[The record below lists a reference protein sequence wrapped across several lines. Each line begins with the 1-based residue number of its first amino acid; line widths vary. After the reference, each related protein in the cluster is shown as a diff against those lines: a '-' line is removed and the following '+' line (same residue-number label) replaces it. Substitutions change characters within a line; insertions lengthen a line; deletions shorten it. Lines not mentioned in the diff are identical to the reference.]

1 MSKRLVALFGA
12 GVIVLAACGAQTTP
26 PAGSAGPTEQ
36 PSALPTAAPTSE
48 PPPNLEGST
57 YKADPIGNSGGTL
70 VLAEW
75 QTITTLN
82 AYYAQANTDIEASV
96 PAFVGLVDTAFDLK
110 YVPELSSNVPL
121 VTNGG
126 VTINGTKMDVE
137 YNLVQMN
144 WSDGKPIT
152 CGDLEAT
159 RAWIMDKTNAGLA
172 GGTVGVED
180 IESIED
186 KGGGKCIVHFSKFYA
201 GYIGLPA
208 GSGVLPAHYLK
219 TVPASEASTKL
230 WPLSDVGS
238 GVYSGPYIPSEYV
251 ADAQLTYKP
260 NPEYWK
266 SALGQKANGK
276 APFDEVIFKYYP
288 DNPDGMI
295 AGFDQGEYD
304 LAMNLNHSD
313 LPKLTGKNKVLTEDT
328 FTYEQLS
335 INNKRLKEKFGDA
348 DVLPIKQAIALAT
361 DKKEI
366 TTKALGGTVE
376 PMGTNNISPFAWYF
390 KEEPASEYDPAKAE
404 KLLTDAGWAKGSDGF
419 LQKNG
424 KTLEL
429 QYCTSTRPYRI
440 DSLNLEA
447 AQMAKIGVK
456 VNVNPVPSQP
466 NLFGEWDA
474 VADDTPCN
482 LIHGNYDVAQFAF
495 VAPLDPTGSYN
506 VYHSRGIPDAE
517 PHNGQNNTRTAI
529 PELDKA
535 WDEVISNIDPVK
547 IRDAM
552 HVVQDVYSQNVIEV
566 PLFYWKNAYLYNPKL
581 HNVTGN
587 PTTSQVVWNIEDWWR
602 EP

>member
-12 GVIVLAACGAQTTP
+12 GMIVLAACGAQTSP
-26 PAGSAGPTEQ
+26 GPAGTTPGESAA
-36 PSALPTAAPTSE
+36 PSTLPTVAPTTE
-48 PPPNLEGST
+48 PPPKLDGTT
-57 YKADPIGNSGGTL
+57 YKAEAVGNSGGTL
-70 VLAEW
+70 VMAEW

-82 AYYAQANTDIEASV
+82 AFYAQANTDIEASV
-96 PAFVGLVDTAFDLK
+96 PAFLGLVDTAFDLK
-110 YVPELSSNVPL
+110 YVPEASTNVPL

-126 VTINGTKMDVE
+126 VTVNGDKMDVE

-144 WSDGKPIT
+144 WSNGKPIT
-152 CGDLEAT
+152 CADLEAT
-159 RAWIMDKTNAGLA
+159 RAWIMDKGNTGLA

-180 IESIED
+180 IASIED
-186 KGGGKCIVHFSKFYA
+186 KGSGKCIVHFDKLYA
-201 GYIGLPA
+201 GYIGLP
-208 GSGVLPAHYLK
+208 GLLPADYLK
-219 TVPASEASTKL
+219 SVPAADSSKKL
-230 WPLSDVGS
+230 WPLSDVAS

-266 SALGQKANGK
+266 SALGAKSGNK

-313 LPKLTGKNKVLTEDT
+313 LPKLQGKNKVLTEDT

-335 INNKRLKEKFGDA
+335 INNKSLKEKFGEA

-390 KEEPASEYDPAKAE
+390 KEEPASEYDPDKAAKILA
-404 KLLTDAGWAKGSDGF
+404 DAGWAKGPDGF

-456 VNVNPVPSQP
+456 VDPTPVPSQP

-506 VYHSRGIPDAE
+506 VYHSKGIPDAP
-517 PHNGQNNTRTAI
+517 PHNGQNNTRTSI
-529 PELDKA
+529 PELDAA
-535 WDEVISNIDPVK
+535 WDAVIANIDPSK
-547 IRDAM
+547 IREAM
-552 HVVQDVYSQNVIEV
+552 WKEQDIYSSNVIEV
-566 PLFYWKNAYLYNPKL
+566 PLFYWKNAYLVNPKL

-587 PTTSQVVWNIEDWWR
+587 PTTAQVDWNIEDWWKDK
-602 EP
+602 

>member
-36 PSALPTAAPTSE
+36 PSVLPTAAPTSE
-48 PPPNLEGST
+48 PPPVLDGTT
-57 YKADPIGNSGGTL
+57 YKADPVGNSGGTL
-70 VLAEW
+70 VMAEW

-82 AYYAQANTDIEASV
+82 AFYAQANTDIEAGV
-96 PAFVGLVDTAFDLK
+96 PAFLGLVDTAFDPVVANGEVDTLA
-110 YVPELSSNVPL
+110 VGPA
-121 VTNGG
+121 GG
-126 VTINGTKMDVE
+126 VTVTGTKMDVE

-152 CGDLEAT
+152 CADLEAT
-159 RAWIMDKTNAGLA
+159 RAWIMDPGNTGLA

-180 IESIED
+180 ISSIED
-186 KGGGKCIVHFSKFYA
+186 KGSGKCIVHFDKFYA
-201 GYIGLPA
+201 GYIGLP
-208 GSGVLPAHYLK
+208 GLLPAHYLK
-219 TVPASEASTKL
+219 SVPAAESSTKL
-230 WPLSDVGS
+230 WPLSDVAS

-266 SALGQKANGK
+266 SALGAKNGNK

-335 INNKRLKEKFGDA
+335 INNKSLKEKYGDA

-366 TTKALGGTVE
+366 TEKALGGTVE

-404 KLLTDAGWAKGSDGF
+404 KLLTDAGWAKGADGF
-419 LQKNG
+419 LAKNG

-429 QYCTSTRPYRI
+429 MYCTSTRPYRI

-482 LIHGNYDVAQFAF
+482 LIHGN
-495 VAPLDPTGSYN
+495 
-506 VYHSRGIPDAE
+506 
-517 PHNGQNNTRTAI
+517 
-529 PELDKA
+529 
-535 WDEVISNIDPVK
+535 
-547 IRDAM
+547 
-552 HVVQDVYSQNVIEV
+552 
-566 PLFYWKNAYLYNPKL
+566 
-581 HNVTGN
+581 
-587 PTTSQVVWNIEDWWR
+587 
-602 EP
+602 